1 MADSPYDQ
9 FDTPTVT
16 APPPAQPSMDVG
28 DIVVSLPRS
37 IAETAQSTAAG
48 FGRGV
53 GNVALTGQD
62 WLGRAASSL
71 GADMVG
77 DWLRRDAAMGQRRQ
91 TAEAAP
97 YQERNPLAFS
107 AGKIGGEV
115 TGTLPVLRAG
125 GAALGAAGLP
135 TLGKAFQTGG
145 MEAPNAFM
153 RVLGGGGAGATTS
166 LLTEP
171 ENTLLGTAIGAVVPS
186 VVSPV
191 VSKVATKIAE
201 KAVPATQ
208 EIKDAA
214 KKLYQAMDQS
224 GVRIAQPVVQ
234 QLSAGMDNFVKNT
247 QQYLARSHTAVNTAL
262 DELKGF
268 ASEPLSITRLNTFYK
283 NLRKSAART
292 GGSEGSV
299 LDAMA
304 DTVSEFMDRLSPR
317 ELGGASAR
325 DVVNLRAANELQHRA
340 YKSKMIDDILR
351 KATTRGEGEATNV
364 STAQAIQKGFEDLFL
379 NEKKMAAFT
388 PDERALI
395 EKVAKGDYKTKILRM
410 VSSLKPGMQFNTKT
424 FLYAL
429 GGASNLPAAT
439 AVAAG
444 AGAANMWRNALLKS
458 QGMNVGRF
466 IRNRGPVTP
475 AQIRAPSVLTP
486 AGVAATQEVFPFR
499 NRNAMA
505 R

>member
-9 FDTPTVT
+9 FDTPPITVPP
-16 APPPAQPSMDVG
+16 APPSRDVG
-28 DIVVSLPRS
+28 DMVVSLPRS
-37 IAETAQSTAAG
+37 IGESIVSTGAG

-62 WLGRAASSL
+62 WLGQAASSF
-71 GADMVG
+71 GATSIG
-77 DWLRRDAAMGQRRQ
+77 DWLQKDAAMGQKNL

-97 YQERNPLAFS
+97 YQERNPYAFG

-115 TGTLPVLRAG
+115 TAMLPVLRAG
-125 GAALGAAGLP
+125 GKGLEAANLP
-135 TLGKAFQTGG
+135 TFGKAFQSGG

-153 RVLGGGGAGATTS
+153 RLLGGGTSGAATS
-166 LLTEP
+166 ALTDP
-171 ENTLLGTAIGAVVPS
+171 DNIGLGTVIGAVVPTGAAPL
-186 VVSPV
+186 VN
-191 VSKVATKIAE
+191 KVATKIAE

-208 EIKDAA
+208 DLKDAA
-214 KKLYQAMDQS
+214 KKLYQSMDAS
-224 GVRIAQPVVQ
+224 GVRIVQPIVQ

-247 QQYLARSHTAVNTAL
+247 QQYLAKSHTAVNTAL

-268 ASEPLSITRLNTFYK
+268 ATEPLSITRLNTYYK

-292 GGSEGSV
+292 GGAEGSV

-304 DTVSEFMDRLSPR
+304 DTVNEFMDRLSPR

-325 DVVNLRAANELQHRA
+325 DVANLRAANDLQHRA
-340 YKSKMIDDILR
+340 YKSKVIDDILH
-351 KATTRGEGEATNV
+351 KATTRGEGEVSNV

-388 PDERALI
+388 PEERALI

-410 VSSLKPGMQFNTKT
+410 LSSLKPGMQFNTKA

-444 AGAANMWRNALLKS
+444 AGAANMWRNALLKN
-458 QGMNVGRF
+458 QGKNVSLL
-466 IRNRGPVTP
+466 IRNKGPVTP
-475 AQIRAPSVLTP
+475 AQIRPPFALTP
-486 AGVAATQEVFPFR
+486 AGVSAAQQAFPSQK
-499 NRNAMA
+499 RNAMA